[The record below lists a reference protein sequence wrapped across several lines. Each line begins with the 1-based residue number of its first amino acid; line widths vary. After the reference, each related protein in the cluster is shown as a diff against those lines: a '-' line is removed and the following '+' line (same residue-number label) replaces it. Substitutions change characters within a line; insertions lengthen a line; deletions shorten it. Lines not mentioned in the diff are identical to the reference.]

1 MARQTVDGTGQGF
14 SNAIEVSGPQ
24 RTLYIAG
31 QVATDAGGHI
41 PGNIEAQCHLVW
53 DKIEKL
59 LQDAKMTLK
68 DVVKTTVFLTSAA
81 DIDGFRKVRAQ
92 RLGDVAPT
100 STLVIISAL
109 VRPEF
114 KVEVEAIASKDA

>member
-1 MARQTVDGTGQGF
+1 MGKQAVGGAGQGF
-14 SNAIEVSGPQ
+14 SNAIEVTGPQ

-31 QVATDAGGHI
+31 QVAIDATGKI

-59 LQDAKMTLK
+59 LQDGKMTLK

-81 DIDGFRKVRAQ
+81 DIEGFRKVRGQ
-92 RLGDVAPT
+92 RLGDNAPA
-100 STLVIISAL
+100 STLVIITQLA
-109 VRPEF
+109 RPEF

>member
-1 MARQTVDGTGQGF
+1 MGRQAVGGAGQGF

-31 QVATDAGGHI
+31 QVATDASGHI

-81 DIDGFRKVRAQ
+81 DIDSFRKVRAQ
-92 RLGDVAPT
+92 RLGDVAPA
-100 STLVIISAL
+100 STLVIITAL

-114 KVEVEAIASKDA
+114 KVEVEAIASKDG

>member
-1 MARQTVDGTGQGF
+1 MGKQVVGGAGQGF
-14 SNAIEVSGPQ
+14 SHAIEVSGPQ

-31 QVATDAGGHI
+31 QVAVDAAGKV

-59 LQDAKMTLK
+59 LQDGKMMLA

-92 RLGDVAPT
+92 RLGDHAPA
-100 STLVIISAL
+100 STLLIITQLA
-109 VRPEF
+109 RPEF
-114 KVEVEAIASKDA
+114 KVEVEAVASKDA

>member
-1 MARQTVDGTGQGF
+1 MSRQTVGGAVFGF
-14 SNAIEVSGPQ
+14 SNGIEVSGPQ

-31 QVATDAGGHI
+31 QVAIDASGHI

-59 LQDAKMTLK
+59 LQDAKMTLQ

-92 RLGDVAPT
+92 RLGDVAPA
-100 STLVIISAL
+100 STLLIITAL
-109 VRPEF
+109 ARPEF